1 MSRILAKGSKAGVQ
15 DDYFDW
21 DEEEDLKSYN
31 IAFYDLP
38 GLVHEG
44 HRFLHP
50 WFDEED
56 ALYLPSRDD
65 VTQFL
70 GGGNDL
76 VIILPGTQE
85 ISLRGKDREGNQVD
99 DEGNAIRYECD
110 LLEWLPFGVG
120 LNSEDDGNDLVELLD
135 GFEDWSTCFSDKL
148 EWEVVIDGVGQ
159 RGLYGNGKAYND
171 PRPEDRDPDEP
182 MPKAIVS
189 PSKYGPEVVE
199 ERIAIENVN
208 RTVASKVSIAE
219 ETQRGELIESPGSV
233 YLIPE
238 HPGKEFDEYAQD
250 ILSEVF
256 DIEVEPK
263 PEWVSDYSVPGED
276 QLRDDLEDLESQIA
290 DLEEE
295 LERAQWYQQLLF
307 ANDNL
312 EHFELEEPVREAF
325 REVGLQVGGEKSGE
339 RDGGIPLEDETIILE
354 VTGRRRGVRPNKID
368 KMDDHVQDAENEG
381 YCENGTGLLVY
392 NPYRTTDPKS
402 RSLNT
407 RHFEGKLEEYGYKF
421 MTSLQVYQ
429 MLSLYKQGEIN
440 TGDIEN
446 KLTGEDLILE
456 FGDVPGESSEVF
468 ESRIEALRSRLNQ
481 LL

>member
-1 MSRILAKGSKAGVQ
+1 MSRILAKGSKSGVQ

-38 GLVHEG
+38 SLVHEG

-56 ALYLPSRDD
+56 ALYLPSRSV

-70 GGGNDL
+70 KGGNDL
-76 VIILPGTQE
+76 LIILPGTQE

-135 GFEDWSTCFSDKL
+135 GFEDWSACFSDGL
-148 EWEVVIDGVGQ
+148 EWEVVIDGVSQ
-159 RGLYGNGKAYND
+159 RASYGNVKAYTD
-171 PRPEDRDPDEP
+171 PRPEDRDPGEP
-182 MPKAIVS
+182 TPKAMVS
-189 PSKYGPEVVE
+189 PSRYGPEVVE
-199 ERIAIENVN
+199 EQIAIENVN

-219 ETQRGELIESPGSV
+219 ETQKGELVESPGSV

-238 HPGKEFDEYAQD
+238 HPRKEFDEYAQD

-295 LERAQWYQQLLF
+295 LESAQWYQQLLF

-312 EHFELEEPVREAF
+312 EHFELEDPVREAF
-325 REVGLQVGGEKSGE
+325 REAGFQVDGEKDGQ
-339 RDGGIPLEDETIILE
+339 RDGAIPLEGETIILE
-354 VTGRRRGVRPNKID
+354 MTGRAGGVKPHKID
-368 KMDDHVQDAENEG
+368 KMDDHVQDAEDEG

-392 NPYRTTDPKS
+392 NAHRTKGPGS
-402 RSLNT
+402 RPLNT
-407 RHFEGKLEEYGYKF
+407 GNFKDKLEEHGYKF
-421 MTSLQVYQ
+421 MTSIQVHQ
-429 MLSLYKQGEIN
+429 MLSLYKQGEID
-440 TGDIEN
+440 TGDIKD
-446 KLTGEDLILE
+446 KLIGEDLILE

-468 ESRIEALRSRLNQ
+468 ESRIEDLRSRLNQ

>member
-21 DEEEDLKSYN
+21 DDEENLKNYN

-44 HRFLHP
+44 YRFLHP

-56 ALYLPSRDD
+56 ALYLPSRSD

-76 VIILPGTQE
+76 IIILPGTQE
-85 ISLRGKDREGNQVD
+85 ISLRGKDRDGNQVD

-120 LNSEDDGNDLVELLD
+120 LNSKDDGNDLIEVLD
-135 GFEDWSTCFSDKL
+135 GFEDWSACFSDGLK
-148 EWEVVIDGVGQ
+148 WEVVIDGVGQ
-159 RGLYGNGKAYND
+159 RALYGNGKAYND
-171 PRPEDRDPDEP
+171 PRPPDRDPDETYI
-182 MPKAIVS
+182 KSVVQ
-189 PSKYGPEVVE
+189 PSRYGPEVVE
-199 ERIAIENVN
+199 ERIVIENVN
-208 RTVASKVSIAE
+208 RTVASKVSIAD
-219 ETQRGELIESPGSV
+219 ETQRGELIWSPGSV

-238 HPGKEFDEYAQD
+238 HPGKDFDEYAQG
-250 ILSEVF
+250 ILSEVL

-263 PEWVSDYSVPGED
+263 PDWVSDYSVPGED

-312 EHFELEEPVREAF
+312 EHFELEEPVREVF
-325 REVGLQVGGEKSGE
+325 REVGLQVDGEESGE

-354 VTGRRRGVRPNKID
+354 VTGRRRGVKPNKID
-368 KMDDHVQDAENEG
+368 KMDDHVQDAEDEG

-392 NPYRTTDPKS
+392 NPYRTTDPES

-429 MLSLYKQGEIN
+429 MLSLYNQGAID

-446 KLTGEDLILE
+446 KLTGDDLILE
-456 FGDVPGESSEVF
+456 FGDVPGKSSEEF
-468 ESRIEALRSRLNQ
+468 GGRIEALRSRLNQ